1 MPKDEKPLIYKK
13 PIKPEDICLADDC
26 AISFLEGEETMRP
39 FVDHIVKSILG
50 KKAFKV
56 ERYSTQYSAN
66 LTIIGKGIRLDLIIQ
81 GSGGELLDVEMQRY
95 KDKNLI
101 KRLDAY
107 WLELGGLQLA
117 DVKEYR
123 NLKDIYVA
131 FMCDKDYLKQGEA
144 INWIEPVSLKSGLP
158 TGSILHG
165 LIVSNEL
172 IVKPQSELEWL
183 SKDLFNKEEATMHGK
198 ETKGRLEYLRK
209 DGFQYMITGYEEWK
223 RNVFEEGE
231 AIGVK
236 KGQAQT
242 ICSMIAGG
250 IDEETIAKAL
260 GITKEEVAEMAAQAK
275 TASRA

>member
-236 KGQAQT
+236 KGLAQA

-275 TASRA
+275 TASLA